1 MGILKKMSVL
11 DEMHEISSD
20 NTEIHNFFFTLFGK
34 FMKLLNVSN
43 QNVKLL
49 VL

>member
-20 NTEIHNFFFTLFGK
+20 NTEIHNFFLIC
-34 FMKLLNVSN
+34 LESS
-43 QNVKLL
+43 
-49 VL
+49 